1 MSNKIEQLSTLQK
14 QYMDE
19 TMLAHE
25 KEAIHE
31 SWFNEHTTDF
41 WRHKRMYET
50 IAPLANYYSDAKW
63 LTVGDGRFGLDTI
76 RLKKIFPLQ
85 HIFPTDIGENMLRI
99 SKDRGYIDNYGIENA
114 EHLSFADNSY
124 DVVFCKEA
132 FHHFP
137 RPYLALYEMLRV
149 SKKAVVM
156 IEPAER
162 LIINGVK
169 SKPYILSAVRLLI
182 SKLIGKNYQP
192 YVPEINQLNHA
203 FEEAGNYLYAV
214 SLRELE
220 KLVHGMALGGIA
232 WKGFND
238 AYEKGCEFEEAKPGN
253 PIFDKL
259 TKTIASGDELC
270 KKHPSFHQYNMTSVI
285 IFKEKPEEALLQQ
298 IKKANFTIPMVYS
311 NPYV

>member
-1 MSNKIEQLSTLQK
+1 MSKIDQLSILQK

-19 TMLAHE
+19 TMLTHE

-50 IAPLANYYSDAKW
+50 IAPLANYYSNAQW
-63 LTVGDGRFGLDTI
+63 LTVGDGRFGLDAI

-99 SKDRGYIDNYGIENA
+99 SKEKGYIDAYSIENA
-114 EHLSFADNSY
+114 ERLSFADNSY
-124 DVVFCKEA
+124 EIVFCKEA

-156 IEPAER
+156 IEPAEK
-162 LIINGVK
+162 LIINAAK
-169 SKPYILSAVRLLI
+169 SKPYILSAIHLVL
-182 SKLIGKNYQP
+182 SKILGKNYQP
-192 YVPEINQLNHA
+192 YVPAINQLSHS

-214 SLRELE
+214 SVRELE
-220 KLVHGMALGGIA
+220 KLVHGMDLGGLA

-238 AYEKGCEFEEAKPGN
+238 VYEKGCEFEEAKPGN
-253 PIFDKL
+253 RLFDKL
-259 TKTIASGDELC
+259 NREIAYGDELC
-270 KKHPSFHQYNMTSVI
+270 NKYPHYNQPNMVSVI
-285 IFKEKPEEALLQQ
+285 LFKEKPDTALLQALQ
-298 IKKANFTIPMVYS
+298 SAGFQLPLIHK

>member
-1 MSNKIEQLSTLQK
+1 MSKLTQLSTLQK

-19 TMLAHE
+19 TMLAGD

-31 SWFNEHTTDF
+31 SWFNDNTTDY

-50 IAPLANYYSDAKW
+50 IAPLANYYANEQW
-63 LTVGDGRFGLDTI
+63 LTVGDGRFGLDAI
-76 RLKKIFPLQ
+76 RLKKIFSLQ
-85 HIFPTDIGENMLRI
+85 HVFPTDIGENMLRI
-99 SKDRGYIDNYGIENA
+99 SKGKGHIAEYGIENA

-137 RPYLALYEMLRV
+137 RPYQALYEMLRV

-162 LIINGVK
+162 LVIKGVK
-169 SKPYILSAVRLLI
+169 SKPYILSAIRLFI
-182 SKLIGKNYQP
+182 SKISRKKYHP
-192 YVPEINQLNHA
+192 YVPEINQLSHS

-214 SLRELE
+214 SVRELE
-220 KLVHGMALGGIA
+220 KLVHGMDLGGLA

-238 AYEKGCEFEEAKPGN
+238 VYEKGCEFEEAKPGN
-253 PIFDKL
+253 ELFDKISSS
-259 TKTIASGDELC
+259 IAEGDQLVRQY
-270 KKHPSFHQYNMTSVI
+270 PAFHQANMVAVV
-285 IFKEKPEEALLQQ
+285 IFKEKPDVVLLEQLR
-298 IKKANFTIPMVYS
+298 IADFEVPLIVN

>member
-1 MSNKIEQLSTLQK
+1 MSKIDQLATLQK
-14 QYMDE
+14 KYMDE

-31 SWFNEHTTDF
+31 SWFNEQTTDF

-50 IAPLANYYSDAKW
+50 IAPLANYYSTAKW
-63 LTVGDGRFGLDTI
+63 LTVGDGRFGLDAI

-99 SKDRGYIDNYGIENA
+99 SKEKGYIEDYGIENA

-124 DVVFCKEA
+124 EVVFCKEA

-149 SKKAVVM
+149 SNQAVVM

-162 LIINGVK
+162 LILNGVK
-169 SKPYILSAVRLLI
+169 SKPYLLSAIQLFL
-182 SKLIGKNYQP
+182 SKITGKSYQP
-192 YVPEINQLNHA
+192 YVPPVYHLNHA

-214 SLRELE
+214 SVRELE
-220 KLVHGMALGGIA
+220 KLVHGMDLGGLA

-238 AYEKGCEFEEAKPGN
+238 VYEKGCEFEEAKAGN
-253 PIFDKL
+253 PLFEKISKA
-259 TKTIASGDELC
+259 IAAGDELC
-270 KKHPSFHQYNMTSVI
+270 KKQPQFHQPNMVSVI
-285 IFKEKPEEALLQQ
+285 LFKEKPAPALVQTLT
-298 IKKANFTIPMVYS
+298 AAGFTLPLMHK
-311 NPYV
+311 NPYL

>member
-1 MSNKIEQLSTLQK
+1 MNKLSQLATLQK
-14 QYMDE
+14 HYMDE
-19 TMLAHE
+19 TMLARE
-25 KEAIHE
+25 KEAINE

-50 IAPLANYYSDAKW
+50 IAPLANHYSKDQW
-63 LTVGDGRFGLDTI
+63 LTVGDGRFGLDAI

-99 SKDRGYIDNYGIENA
+99 SKEKGYINAYGIENA
-114 EHLSFADNSY
+114 EQLSFADNAY

-156 IEPAER
+156 IEPAEK
-162 LIINGVK
+162 LIINAAR
-169 SKPYILSAVRLLI
+169 SKPYILAGFKLLV
-182 SKLIGKNYQP
+182 SKLARRNYQP
-192 YVPEINQLNHA
+192 YVPAINELSHS

-214 SLRELE
+214 SVRELE
-220 KLVHGMALGGIA
+220 KLVHGMDLGGLA

-238 AYEKGCEFEEAKPGN
+238 VYEKGCEFEEAKPGN
-253 PIFDKL
+253 PLFDKL
-259 TKTIASGDELC
+259 TKEIAHGDDMC
-270 KKHPSFHQYNMTSVI
+270 KKQPRFHQHNMVSVI
-285 IFKEKPEEALLQQ
+285 IFKEKPDAALLNELEM
-298 IKKANFTIPMVYS
+298 AGFTLPVVHK

>member
-1 MSNKIEQLSTLQK
+1 MSKIEQLATLQK

-19 TMLAHE
+19 TMLADA
-25 KEAIHE
+25 KESIHE
-31 SWFNEHTTDF
+31 SWFNESTTDF

-50 IAPLANYYSDAKW
+50 ISPLANYYAGSPW
-63 LTVGDGRFGLDTI
+63 LTVGDGRFGLDAI
-76 RLKKIFPLQ
+76 RLKKIFPLK

-99 SKDRGYIDNYGIENA
+99 SKEKGYLDAYGIENA

-149 SKKAVVM
+149 CKKAVVM

-169 SKPYILSAVRLLI
+169 SKPYLLSAVQLFF
-182 SKLIGKNYQP
+182 SKLMGKSYTA
-192 YVPEINQLNHA
+192 YVPAVNQLNHA

-214 SLRELE
+214 SVRELE
-220 KLVHGMALGGIA
+220 KLVHGMDLGGLA

-238 AYEKGCEFEEAKPGN
+238 VYEKGCEFEDAKPGN
-253 PIFDKL
+253 PLFEKISSAIAAGDKL
-259 TKTIASGDELC
+259 CQTY
-270 KKHPSFHQYNMTSVI
+270 PQFHQPNMVSVI
-285 IFKEKPEEALLQQ
+285 LFKDKPDAALVQQLQQ
-298 IKKANFTIPMVYS
+298 AGFQLPTVHK

>member
-1 MSNKIEQLSTLQK
+1 MSKIDQLATLQK

-19 TMLAHE
+19 TMLANE
-25 KEAIHE
+25 KETIHE

-50 IAPLANYYSDAKW
+50 IAPLANYYANSAW
-63 LTVGDGRFGLDTI
+63 LTVGDGRFGLDAV
-76 RLKKIFPLQ
+76 RLKMIFPIKN
-85 HIFPTDIGENMLRI
+85 IFPTDIGENMLRI
-99 SKDRGYIDNYGIENA
+99 SKEKGHIDAYGIENA
-114 EHLSFADNSY
+114 EQLSFADNSY

-162 LIINGVK
+162 LVINGVK
-169 SKPYILSAVRLLI
+169 SKPYILSAIKLLI
-182 SKLIGKNYQP
+182 SKITGKSYQP
-192 YVPEINQLNHA
+192 YLPAINQLSHS
-203 FEEAGNYLYAV
+203 FEEAGNYLYSV
-214 SLRELE
+214 SVRELE
-220 KLVHGMALGGIA
+220 KLVHGMDLGGLA

-238 AYEKGCEFEEAKPGN
+238 VYEKGCEFEEAKEGN
-253 PIFDKL
+253 PLFDAISKS
-259 TKTIASGDELC
+259 IAEGDHLC
-270 KKHPSFHQYNMTSVI
+270 KTHPEFHQPNMVSVI
-285 IFKEKPEEALLQQ
+285 IFKEKPDAALVQQLQEAGFQLPLVH
-298 IKKANFTIPMVYS
+298 K

>member
-1 MSNKIEQLSTLQK
+1 MSKIDQLATLQK

-19 TMLAHE
+19 TMLTNE

-31 SWFNEHTTDF
+31 SWFNENTTDF

-50 IAPLANYYSDAKW
+50 IAPLANYYSNVPW
-63 LTVGDGRFGLDTI
+63 LTVGDGRFGLDAI
-76 RLKKIFPLQ
+76 RLKKIFPLK

-99 SKDRGYIDNYGIENA
+99 SKERGFIETYGIENA
-114 EHLSFADNSY
+114 ERLSFTDNSY

-156 IEPAER
+156 IEPAEK
-162 LIINGVK
+162 LIVNGVK
-169 SKPYILSAVRLLI
+169 SKPYILSAIQLLI
-182 SKLIGKNYQP
+182 SKILGKNYQP
-192 YVPEINQLNHA
+192 YVPAINQLSHS

-214 SLRELE
+214 SIRELE
-220 KLVHGMALGGIA
+220 KLVHGMDLGGLA

-238 AYEKGCEFEEAKPGN
+238 VYEKGCEFEEAKPGN
-253 PIFDKL
+253 PLFDKL
-259 TKTIASGDELC
+259 SKAIAYGDELC
-270 KKHPSFHQYNMTSVI
+270 NTHPPFHQHNMVSVI
-285 IFKEKPEEALLQQ
+285 LFKLKPDTAVLQEL
-298 IKKANFTIPMVYS
+298 KRAGFNLPTIHK

>member
-1 MSNKIEQLSTLQK
+1 MSKIDQLATLQK

-19 TMLAHE
+19 TMLADE

-31 SWFNEHTTDF
+31 SWFNENTTDF

-50 IAPLANYYSDAKW
+50 IAPLANYYSNVPW
-63 LTVGDGRFGLDTI
+63 LTVGDGRFGLDAI
-76 RLKKIFPLQ
+76 RLKKIFPLK

-99 SKDRGYIDNYGIENA
+99 SKERGYIDTYGIENA
-114 EHLSFADNSY
+114 EHLSFADSSY

-156 IEPAER
+156 IEPAEK
-162 LIINGVK
+162 LIVNGVK
-169 SKPYILSAVRLLI
+169 SKPYILSAIQLLI
-182 SKLIGKNYQP
+182 SKIIGKSYQP
-192 YVPEINQLNHA
+192 YIPAINQLSHS

-214 SLRELE
+214 SVRELE
-220 KLVHGMALGGIA
+220 KLVHGMDLGGLA

-238 AYEKGCEFEEAKPGN
+238 VYEKGCEFEEAKPGN
-253 PIFDKL
+253 LLYDKL
-259 TKTIASGDELC
+259 NKAIADGDSLC
-270 KKHPSFHQYNMTSVI
+270 KDHPQFHQHNMVSVI
-285 IFKEKPEEALLQQ
+285 LFKDKPDTAVLQELL
-298 IKKANFTIPMVYS
+298 KAGFTLPTIHK

>member
-1 MSNKIEQLSTLQK
+1 MSKIDHLATLQK

-19 TMLAHE
+19 TMLAKE

-31 SWFNEHTTDF
+31 SWFNETTTDF

-50 IAPLANYYSDAKW
+50 IGPLANYYAASPW
-63 LTVGDGRFGLDTI
+63 LTVGDGRFGLDAI
-76 RLKKIFPLQ
+76 RLKKIFPIK

-99 SKDRGYIDNYGIENA
+99 SKEKGYIDGYGIENA
-114 EHLSFADNSY
+114 EKLSFADNSY

-156 IEPAER
+156 IEPAEQ
-162 LIINGVK
+162 LVINGVK
-169 SKPYILSAVRLLI
+169 SKPYILSALRLFI
-182 SKLIGKNYQP
+182 SKITGGKYQP
-192 YVPEINQLNHA
+192 YVPAINELSHA

-214 SLRELE
+214 SVRELE
-220 KLVHGMALGGIA
+220 KLVHGMDLGGLA
-232 WKGFND
+232 WKGLND
-238 AYEKGCEFEEAKPGN
+238 AYVKGCEFEEANAGN
-253 PIFDKL
+253 PLFDSISKS
-259 TKTIASGDELC
+259 IASGDELC
-270 KKHPSFHQYNMTSVI
+270 QAYPQFHQHNMVSVI
-285 IFKEKPEEALLQQ
+285 LFKDKPDAVLVQQLQQ
-298 IKKANFTIPMVYS
+298 AGFQLPVVRK

>member
-1 MSNKIEQLSTLQK
+1 MNKIDQLATLQK

-41 WRHKRMYET
+41 WRHKRMYAT
-50 IAPLANYYSDAKW
+50 IAPLANYYAAAQW
-63 LTVGDGRFGLDTI
+63 LTVGDGRFGLDAI

-85 HIFPTDIGENMLRI
+85 HVFPTDIGENMLRI
-99 SKDRGYIDNYGIENA
+99 SKERGYIDAYGIENA
-114 EHLSFADNSY
+114 ERLSFADNSY
-124 DVVFCKEA
+124 EVVFCKEA

-149 SKKAVVM
+149 SSKAVVM

-162 LIINGVK
+162 LILNGAK
-169 SKPYILSAVRLLI
+169 SKDYILSALKLLI
-182 SKLIGKNYQP
+182 SKLMGKSYQP
-192 YVPEINQLNHA
+192 YVPMVYPPKHV

-214 SLRELE
+214 SVRELE
-220 KLVHGMALGGIA
+220 KLVHGMDLGGLA

-238 AYEKGCEFEEAKPGN
+238 GYEKGCEFEEAKHGN
-253 PIFDKL
+253 PLFDKISSG
-259 TKTIASGDELC
+259 IAAVDALC
-270 KKHPSFHQYNMTSVI
+270 KQKPQFHQPNMVTVI
-285 IFKEKPEEALLQQ
+285 LFKETPAAELVKALTDAGFHLPV
-298 IKKANFTIPMVYS
+298 IHK